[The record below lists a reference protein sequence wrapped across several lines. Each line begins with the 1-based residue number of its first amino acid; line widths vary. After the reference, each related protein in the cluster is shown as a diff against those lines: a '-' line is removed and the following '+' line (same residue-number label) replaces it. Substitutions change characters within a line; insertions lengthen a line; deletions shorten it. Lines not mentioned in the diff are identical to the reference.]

1 MHGEMAERILK
12 TAEALMIER
21 GYSAFSYA
29 DIADAVKIKKPSIH
43 HHFPTK
49 SGLAVAV
56 LKRHREKTIEGT
68 EQLDRQIEDPRKRLQ
83 TYVQYWERCIRD
95 RTVPFCV
102 AALMGAELPSLPEE
116 VQAEVGLHF
125 RALGEW
131 LERTLKTGVKAGVI
145 KLQDSAATEAQTLMA
160 VVHGAMLSARA
171 TGDCEVFR
179 LVTRA
184 VLKRFATTK
193 N

>member
-1 MHGEMAERILK
+1 MQDGMADRILK
-12 TAEALMIER
+12 AAEALMIER

-29 DIADAVKIKKPSIH
+29 DIAEVVEIKKPSIH

-56 LKRHREKTIEGT
+56 LKRHREKTIEGA
-68 EQLDRQIEDPRKRLQ
+68 ERLDRQIEDPRKRLHA
-83 TYVQYWERCIRD
+83 YMQYWEGCIRD

-116 VQAEVGLHF
+116 VQAEVRLHF

-131 LERTLKTGVKAGVI
+131 LERTLKAGVKAGAI

-171 TGDCEVFR
+171 TGDCDVFK
-179 LVTRA
+179 LVTGA
-184 VLKRFATTK
+184 ALKRLATAR

>member
-1 MHGEMAERILK
+1 MKVAE
-12 TAEALMIER
+12 TLMIER

-29 DIADAVKIKKPSIH
+29 DISEVVEIKKPSIH

-49 SGLAVAV
+49 AALAAAV
-56 LKRHREKTIEGT
+56 LRAHREKTIEGT
-68 EQLDRQIEDPRKRLQ
+68 EQLDRQIENPKKRLHA
-83 TYVQYWERCIRD
+83 YVQYWEGCIRE

-102 AALMGAELPSLPEE
+102 AALMGAELPSLPKE
-116 VQAEVGLHF
+116 VQDEVHLHF
-125 RALGEW
+125 KALGEW
-131 LERTLKTGVKAGVI
+131 LERTLKAGAKAGVI

-171 TGDCEVFR
+171 TDNCDVFK
-179 LVTRA
+179 LVTGA
-184 VLKRFATTK
+184 ALKRLSTAK